1 MSGNMDNKVNISQ
14 LDKITDEHWRLLLLA
29 DPSKQLVQ
37 QYLQHG
43 TTFEV
48 RKSDQVVAIMVVEG
62 ISPTSL
68 EIKNIA
74 VDPKFENQGIAT
86 KLLNYAL
93 DFAKGHQ
100 YRQVQ
105 IGTGST
111 SFKQLYLYQKVG
123 FRITSIRKDFFV
135 KNYQHPIYEN
145 GLLLRDMVVLVMNL

>member
-1 MSGNMDNKVNISQ
+1 MSGNIDSRINITQ
-14 LDKITDEHWRLLLLA
+14 LDKITDEHWHLLLLA

-43 TTFEV
+43 TIFEV

-62 ISPTSL
+62 ISPTCL

-93 DFAKGHQ
+93 DFAKGHHYQ
-100 YRQVQ
+100 HVQ

-123 FRITSIRKDFFV
+123 FRISSIRSDFFI
-135 KNYQHPIYEN
+135 KRWIIE
-145 GLLLRDMVVLVMNL
+145 

>member
-1 MSGNMDNKVNISQ
+1 MNKEQ
-14 LDKITDEHWRLLLLA
+14 LRINQIADITDEHWHLLLLA
-29 DPSKQLVQ
+29 DPSKRLVQ

-48 RKSDQVVAIMVVEG
+48 RKSDQVVAIMVVKKN
-62 ISPTSL
+62 SPASL

-93 DFAKGHQ
+93 DFAKGHHYQ
-100 YRQVQ
+100 QVQ

-123 FRITSIRKDFFV
+123 FRISSIRSDFFI
-135 KNYQHPIYEN
+135 KNYQHPIY
-145 GLLLRDMVVLVMNL
+145 